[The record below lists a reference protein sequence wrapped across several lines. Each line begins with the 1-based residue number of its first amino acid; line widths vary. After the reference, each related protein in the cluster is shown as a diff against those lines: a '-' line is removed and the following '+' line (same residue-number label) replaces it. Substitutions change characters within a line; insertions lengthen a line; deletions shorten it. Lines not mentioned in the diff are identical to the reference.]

1 MPAPAWEDL
10 GAFLQLRDFAVTAQ
24 HRPGGNGAPR
34 SVLGIFDDPVDS
46 AALAS
51 GRGRGA
57 RRRGEFEI
65 ETAIPKFCMKAVDAA
80 GIQRLDTLTVDGRV
94 WDVLAV
100 DTDGSGMATVQLGAR
115 HD

>member
-10 GAFLQLRDFAVTAQ
+10 GAFLQLRDFAVPAQ

-34 SVLGIFDDPVDS
+34 SVVGIFDDPVDA

-51 GRGRGA
+51 GRGA

-65 ETAIPKFCMKAVDAA
+65 ETVVPKFQMKAADAA
-80 GIQRLDTLTVDGRV
+80 AIQRLDTLTVDGRV

-100 DTDGSGMATVQLGAR
+100 DTDGTGMATVQLGAR